1 MYDVGQLTTGSE
13 QLPGL
18 MRLLLAAFAQ
28 SHVNPAREDTTAFQ
42 TLSPWRSSISTDI
55 SHPSTRPGRHRTW
68 RELPVAG

>member
-18 MRLLLAAFAQ
+18 MRLLLAAFA
-28 SHVNPAREDTTAFQ
+28 REDTTAFQ
-42 TLSPWRSSISTDI
+42 ALSQWRSSISTDI